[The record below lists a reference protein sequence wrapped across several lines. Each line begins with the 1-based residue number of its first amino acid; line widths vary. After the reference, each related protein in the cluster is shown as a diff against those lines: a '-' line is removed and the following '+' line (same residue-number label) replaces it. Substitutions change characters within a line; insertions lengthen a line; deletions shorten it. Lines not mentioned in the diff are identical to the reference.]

1 MQDNYLAKWL
11 TDELT
16 ETELAEFKKSEA
28 FETYQ
33 KIKDSASKIT
43 EPSFDMD
50 KAWDTLQKS
59 RTNQAPKVFTLSPYK
74 SFLRIA
80 AVIAL
85 LLAGSFFYLS
95 TLNESFTTNYAENK
109 SITLPDSSE
118 VILNAE
124 SELAFNDKRWNK
136 KRNVDLKG
144 EAYFK
149 VAKGKKFT
157 VETTQGLVSVLGT
170 QFNVATRKDYFEVT
184 CYEGLVSVTI
194 NGKETKL
201 PAGNSLRTIGG
212 KSSLSKAIIN
222 GAPSWMS
229 KESSF
234 KSIPLH
240 YVLDELKR
248 QYNIEV
254 TTESIDTAQLFT
266 GSFSNENLELALKS
280 ISVPLQIKFNFDGNK
295 VLFYAEETPK

>member
-16 ETELAEFKKSEA
+16 EAELAEFKKSEA
-28 FETYQ
+28 FGTYQ
-33 KIKDSASKIT
+33 KIKDSSSKMI
-43 EPSFDMD
+43 EPTFDMD
-50 KAWDTLQKS
+50 NAWETLQESKTH
-59 RTNQAPKVFTLSPYK
+59 RPPKVFTLSPYK

-80 AVIAL
+80 AVVAI
-85 LLAGSFFYLS
+85 LLAGSFFYLG

-124 SELAFNDKRWNK
+124 SELAYNDKRWDKN
-136 KRNVDLKG
+136 RNVDLKG

-157 VETTQGLVSVLGT
+157 VETTQGLVTVLGT
-170 QFNVATRKDYFEVT
+170 QFNVAIRKDYFEVT
-184 CYEGLVSVTI
+184 CYEGMVSVTMS
-194 NGKETKL
+194 GKETKL
-201 PAGNSLRTIGG
+201 PAGNSLMTIDG
-212 KSSLSKAIIN
+212 KSTLSKATVN
-222 GAPSWMS
+222 GEPSWMS

-248 QYNIEV
+248 QYNIVV
-254 TTESIDTAQLFT
+254 TTENIDTAQLFT

-295 VLFYAEETPK
+295 VLFYAEKTPK